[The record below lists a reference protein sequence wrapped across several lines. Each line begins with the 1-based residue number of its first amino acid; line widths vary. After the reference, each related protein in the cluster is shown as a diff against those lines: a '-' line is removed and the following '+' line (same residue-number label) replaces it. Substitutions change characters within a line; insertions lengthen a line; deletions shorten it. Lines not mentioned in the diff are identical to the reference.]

1 MFYKSVQGVFVVILD
16 GFGYALHAVDVLLSL
31 VTGERVIDLLRQ
43 EIDQIGHLS
52 ELLCNLSVGGV
63 LQAKHTDRVILRLV
77 QKTVCSMQQRIVQVG
92 YYSLL
97 FFVRR

>member
-1 MFYKSVQGVFVVILD
+1 IFMDELVFDLQ
-16 GFGYALHAVDVLLSL
+16 AVDVLLSL

-97 FFVRR
+97 FLFDGEVRRRVHP